1 MTYAFRRAIVGIV
14 GVLACGWIVSACSG
28 GSSQAGVPG
37 AVGTS
42 GQNEPA
48 FVDLHVSSMFITIE
62 NRAAQPLLDVRV
74 AIKPLGRP
82 LPFTT
87 TIPRLESS
95 EKRDLSL
102 SQLRGRDGTPFNLRV
117 TRPEEITVTAVDL
130 VGEKYEMTR
139 PWER

>member
-1 MTYAFRRAIVGIV
+1 MTYPFRRVVVGIV
-14 GVLACGWIVSACSG
+14 GVLVCGWIVSACSG

-37 AVGTS
+37 TAGTS
-42 GQNEPA
+42 GQNEPV
-48 FVDLHVSSMFITIE
+48 FVDLQVSSMFITIE

-74 AIKPLGRP
+74 AIKPVGRP
-82 LPFTT
+82 LLFTT

-102 SQLRGRDGTPFNLRV
+102 SQLRGRDGTAFNLRAI
-117 TRPEEITVTAVDL
+117 RPEEISVTAVDL
-130 VGEKYEMTR
+130 GGEKYEMRR